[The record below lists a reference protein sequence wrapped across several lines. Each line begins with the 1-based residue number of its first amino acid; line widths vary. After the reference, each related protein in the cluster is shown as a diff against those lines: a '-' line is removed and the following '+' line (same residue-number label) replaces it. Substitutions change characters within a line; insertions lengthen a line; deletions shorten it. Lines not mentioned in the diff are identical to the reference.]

1 MSIVN
6 GIITAPIAD
15 IDPYVVGVDCPDI
28 KIPVLLS
35 QAGRDEQN
43 YYVTLT
49 VMLQR

>member
-1 MSIVN
+1 MSVVN
-6 GIITAPIAD
+6 GIITAPI
-15 IDPYVVGVDCPDI
+15 
-28 KIPVLLS
+28 S